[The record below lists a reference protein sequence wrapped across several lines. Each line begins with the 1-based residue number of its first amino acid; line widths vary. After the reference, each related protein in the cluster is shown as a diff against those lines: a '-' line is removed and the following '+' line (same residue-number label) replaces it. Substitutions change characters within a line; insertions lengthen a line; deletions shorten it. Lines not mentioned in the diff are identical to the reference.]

1 LKPFVWQARVYW
13 EDTDAGG
20 IVYYANYL
28 RFLERSRTEWLRDR
42 GVSQLALARDP
53 GVVFSVVAIEARYR
67 LPAPADLLSISCEP
81 AADGGASILFSQRI
95 WREPLA
101 AEPLLT
107 ASVRVAC
114 LDAAT
119 LKPRRLPQVIAR
131 ELPA

>member
-1 LKPFVWQARVYW
+1 
-13 EDTDAGG
+13 
-20 IVYYANYL
+20 
-28 RFLERSRTEWLRDR
+28 
-42 GVSQLALARDP
+42 
-53 GVVFSVVAIEARYR
+53 VFSVVAIEARYR
-67 LPAPADLLSISCEP
+67 LPARLDDLLSISCEP
-81 AADGGASILFSQRI
+81 AADGGASIRFSQRI